1 MHAGLIGAPNVL
13 HLSLLELKPFSCPH
27 ILVSAFL
34 AFFSGK
40 QERGF
45 FPSCFPRAQHIWWDI
60 LPKEME
66 SIAERWVTLFT
77 GRKRPTSG
85 RESHPPDLTFPGKSR
100 RFTGR
105 KEKYRGENLG
115 TGWYDHRRSSAG
127 REEDSA
133 NIWARSF
140 LLKPQTMGF
149 KEILTGSRMAD
160 LEN

>member
-1 MHAGLIGAPNVL
+1 MQRWLDWGPQMFCIFSCWS
-13 HLSLLELKPFSCPH
+13 LSLL
-27 ILVSAFL
+27 AAL
-34 AFFSGK
+34 AFFSVLFLHFFSGK
-40 QERGF
+40 SERGF

-60 LPKEME
+60 LPKEMK
-66 SIAERWVTLFT
+66 SIAEQWVTLFT

-105 KEKYRGENLG
+105 KEKYSGESLG
-115 TGWYDHRRSSAG
+115 TGWHDHHSSG

-133 NIWARSF
+133 NIWAKGF
-140 LLKPQTMGF
+140 LLKPQTIGF
-149 KEILTGSRMAD
+149 RKMPRMSRKAY